1 MLYSDPFSITE
12 KYEVEFLKLGD
23 ADSILIHYE
32 RNYMPFIIL
41 IDAGNIQDSEII
53 KNHIKRYYA
62 FSKNDDSNKYTINL
76 AICTHPDKD
85 HKGGFFNLLQDN
97 EIDIKEFWLYN
108 PSNFTET
115 KDIRG
120 DKTSE
125 DSKIIFSHPEDDD
138 QNLIELIESKEITF
152 PRICPNFSHQYI
164 PIKVLGPTED
174 YYAEI
179 LKDMLG
185 DYKIKTY
192 EESDV
197 SEYEENAEID
207 EIKGKID
214 SIDDDP
220 SPYNKSSL
228 ILSFTPC
235 GKKFLFTGDSTREML
250 TDVVNKY
257 SEACNVD
264 FLKVP
269 HHGSHHNLNTYII
282 EKIAAKIAIICAAG
296 NEKHPD
302 SNIAYWL
309 SRYGTVYSTH
319 KCHRYIRF
327 NDGVERDGMVPVEP
341 LRKKINP

>member
-53 KNHIKRYYA
+53 KNHIKKYYA
-62 FSKNDDSNKYTINL
+62 FSKKDDSKKYTIDL

-85 HKGGFFNLLQDN
+85 HKGGFFNLLQDD
-97 EIDIKEFWLYN
+97 EIDITEFWLYD
-108 PSNFTET
+108 PRNFMDS

-120 DKTSE
+120 NKTSE

-138 QNLIELIESKEITF
+138 QNLIELIESKRIAF
-152 PRICPNFSHQYI
+152 PRIYPNFEHQYI
-164 PIKVLGPTED
+164 PIKVLGPTKD
-174 YYAEI
+174 YYTER
-179 LKDMLG
+179 LKDMLE
-185 DYKIKTY
+185 DYMMKTY
-192 EESDV
+192 EEAEI

-214 SIDDDP
+214 SIDDDS

-250 TDVVNKY
+250 TYVVNNC

-264 FLKVP
+264 YLKVP
-269 HHGSHHNLNTYII
+269 HHGSHHNLNTDII
-282 EKIAAKIAIICAAG
+282 EKVAAKTAIICAAG

-319 KCHRYIRF
+319 KCHQFIRINNGF
-327 NDGVERDGMVPVEP
+327 KRDGMIPVEP
-341 LRKKINP
+341 LRKKINL